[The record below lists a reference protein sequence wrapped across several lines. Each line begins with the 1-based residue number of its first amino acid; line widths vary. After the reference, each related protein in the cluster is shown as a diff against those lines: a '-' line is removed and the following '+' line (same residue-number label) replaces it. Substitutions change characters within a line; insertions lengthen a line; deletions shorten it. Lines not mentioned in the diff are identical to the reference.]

1 MTDLDL
7 IIAAQVA
14 EYWQGER
21 ELQRSVAPER
31 G

>member
-14 EYWQGER
+14 EYWQRER
-21 ELQRSVAPER
+21 ELERVRAPER